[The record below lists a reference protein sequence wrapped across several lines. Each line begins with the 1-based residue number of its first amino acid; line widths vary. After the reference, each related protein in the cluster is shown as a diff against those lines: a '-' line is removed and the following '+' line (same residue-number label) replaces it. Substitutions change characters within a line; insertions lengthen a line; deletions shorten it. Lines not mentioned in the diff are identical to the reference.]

1 MYRAL
6 IFLVS
11 IFLISV
17 NAADAQKK
25 KSSGDDEKQEQNGN
39 SFDKL
44 IKDATHIEGFFDF
57 YHKDDKLYLA
67 VHPDRLGKDFL
78 VSYQIAKGV
87 GAAGLYGGTML
98 SIFEPDIISLQ
109 KHENK
114 IFLVHKQHRYKAGSD
129 EAREISLNNT
139 YSESVL
145 ETAKIEATSDDSVML
160 VNVYDWFVGDLS
172 NISNRVASA
181 VSSRPGQPGRVSFD
195 KSRSYLETVKSFPE
209 NSNIQAR
216 LTFKNNEQNAPRTVP
231 DERFIGLSLH
241 YTFAKLPG
249 QPMEPRFADDR
260 VGFFMTVHKD
270 FSEEDKT
277 FFKRHVN
284 KWRLECDGPAGNN
297 GLCEPK
303 KPIIYYIDHSVP
315 ERYREPMME
324 GVEAWADAFEAAGFR
339 NAIRAEMLP
348 EDADAEDIRYATLR
362 WNMSDQPGYSAIGPS
377 IVDPRTGE
385 ILDADMLF
393 EANMILGFKSTYR
406 NMVDPKT
413 AIDEIYNVS
422 DEEMELMK
430 LGIKTESFYNEF
442 AAQGNLLRGVLMANG
457 TIGAGDPVP
466 DQYLDEAVRWVT
478 MHEVGHTLGLR
489 HNFRSSADTPLE
501 KLYDNSWAK
510 ENGLFSSVMEYP
522 SPNISPESPDKY
534 HIYNPGV
541 GSYDRWAI
549 SYGYTPDADK
559 AEEIARLSAQ
569 PGHAYGTDEDA
580 RGSGAVDPTVNVFDL
595 SSDPLAW
602 GKQRAELIRDM
613 IPRLPRVALEDNMS
627 YYELTDLFQ
636 NMFFQYARTLGPTVK
651 YIGGQYQYRDH
662 VGDKDGRMPFEPISY
677 EKQKEA
683 LDLIAGYAF
692 SENAFVLPGE
702 VFQQFGA
709 NRWSHWGNSNT
720 YNGRIDYPLHSTLLG
735 VQTSL
740 LNQLLD
746 DTRLARIRD
755 TEVKFGEENTV
766 TIPELMNR
774 LANEIWSEVLEAP
787 GKNITSNRRDLQ
799 RAHLDAMIGVLTT
812 DSNRMPADAKSVA
825 RMVLKDI
832 HSNLENRLTPPMAD
846 FNDYTRAHLTES
858 AEKIAQVLDAEFIT
872 DN

>member
-1 MYRAL
+1 MYRAVIILFSFLL
-6 IFLVS
+6 IPVT
-11 IFLISV
+11 
-17 NAADAQKK
+17 AAEAQKK
-25 KSSGDDEKQEQNGN
+25 KSSENDQKQEENGN

-44 IKDATHIEGFFDF
+44 IKDATHIKGFFDF
-57 YHKDDKLYLA
+57 YHKDDKLYMALT
-67 VHPDRLGKDFL
+67 PERLGEDFL
-78 VSYQIAKGV
+78 VSYQIARGI
-87 GAAGLYGGTML
+87 GASGLYGGTML

-114 IFLVHKQHRYKAGSD
+114 IFLVHKPQRYKSGSD
-129 EAREISLNNT
+129 EARKISYDNT
-139 YSESVL
+139 YGESVL
-145 ETAKIEATSDDSVML
+145 ETGKIEATNKDSVML
-160 VNVYDWFVGDLS
+160 VSVYDWFVGDLS
-172 NISNRVASA
+172 NISNRIASA

-209 NSNIQAR
+209 NSNVQAR
-216 LTFKNNEQNAPRTVP
+216 LTFKNNERNAPRTVP
-231 DERFIGLSLH
+231 DERFIGISLH
-241 YTFAKLPG
+241 YTFAKLPEN
-249 QPMEPRFADDR
+249 PIEPRFADDR
-260 VGFFMTVHKD
+260 VGYFMTVHKD

-284 KWRLECDGPAGNN
+284 KWRLECDGPVGSD
-297 GLCEPK
+297 GLCDPKEP
-303 KPIIYYIDHSVP
+303 IVYYIDHSVP
-315 ERYREPMME
+315 ERYREPMIE
-324 GVEAWADAFEAAGFR
+324 GVNAWVDAFEAAGFR
-339 NAIRAEMLP
+339 NGIQAKILP
-348 EDADAEDIRYATLR
+348 DDADAEDIRYATLR

-393 EANMILGFKSTYR
+393 EANMILGFKSTFR

-413 AIDEIYNVS
+413 AIDEIFNVS
-422 DEEMELMK
+422 EEEMELMK

-466 DQYLDEAVRWVT
+466 DEYLDEAVRWVT

-489 HNFRSSADTPLE
+489 HNFRSSADTPPE

-510 ENGLFSSVMEYP
+510 RNGIFSSVMEYP
-522 SPNISPESPDKY
+522 SPNIAPESPDEH

-549 SYGYTPDADK
+549 SYGYTPDAGK

-580 RGSGAVDPTVNVFDL
+580 RGSGAVDPTINVFDL

-602 GKQRAELIRDM
+602 GKERAELIREM
-613 IPRLPRVALEDNMS
+613 IPQLPKIALEDNMP

-636 NMFFQYARTLGPTVK
+636 NMFSQYVRVLAPAVK

-662 VGDKDGRMPFEPISY
+662 VGDKDGRMPFEPVSY

-692 SENAFVLPGE
+692 AEDAFRLPDG

-709 NRWSHWGNSNT
+709 NRWSHWGNNNT
-720 YNGRIDYPLHSTLLG
+720 YNGRVDYPLHSTLLG

-774 LANEIWSEVLEAP
+774 LKDEIWSEVLVAP
-787 GKNITSNRRDLQ
+787 GRNITSNRRDLQ
-799 RAHLDAMIGVLTT
+799 RSHLNLMIKIITDAPDG
-812 DSNRMPADAKSVA
+812 MPADARSTA
-825 RMVLKDI
+825 RMLLNDLKER
-832 HSNLENRLTPPMAD
+832 LEKRLAPPTAE
-846 FNDYTRAHLTES
+846 FNSYTKAHLMESTERIER
-858 AEKIAQVLDAEFIT
+858 ALEAGFELK
-872 DN
+872 N